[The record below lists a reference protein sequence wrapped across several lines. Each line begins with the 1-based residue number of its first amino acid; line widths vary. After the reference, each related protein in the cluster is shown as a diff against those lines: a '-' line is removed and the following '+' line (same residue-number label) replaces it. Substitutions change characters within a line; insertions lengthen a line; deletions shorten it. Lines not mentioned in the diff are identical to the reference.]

1 VKWEQLLPFA
11 ADRGRNAADG
21 TPIRVLSDEWFRARL
36 GRITASVRAHTI
48 AQGREFEWDR
58 LRAEL
63 RAEMQPDYHSEPFSN
78 EATRWGQD
86 HEAEAIANIELETGL
101 TLWEPGFVFHQE
113 LDYAGASPDFFAEDH
128 ISGQIK
134 CPFNP
139 KYHLETVHGARVP
152 TKYFH
157 QVQFEAY
164 ISRRPRILF
173 ASYDPRQPLA
183 TRLAIVWMEA
193 DPLLHEMFDMRLREF
208 YDFFHSTS
216 VVGKLTGIDGI
227 PNIFPRRK
235 A

>member
-1 VKWEQLLPFA
+1 MSSWESRLAKIFPV
-11 ADRGRNAADG
+11 DRGRKE
-21 TPIRVLSDEWFRARL
+21 PIVTLTDEWFTARR

-48 AQGREFEWDR
+48 AQGRDYEW
-58 LRAEL
+58 LRMKDEL
-63 RAEMQPDYHSEPFSN
+63 LDEMRDDYVGNPFSN

-101 TLWEPGFVFHQE
+101 TLWEPGFVLHPE

-139 KYHLETVHGARVP
+139 KYHLETVHTQRVP

-164 ISRRPRILF
+164 ISRRTRILF

-183 TRLAIVWMEA
+183 TRTAMVWMEA
-193 DPLLHEMFDMRLREF
+193 DPLLHDLFDRRLRQF
-208 YDFFHSTS
+208 YDFFHAGRP
-216 VVGKLTGIDGI
+216 VAKLVAVDGI
-227 PNIFPRRK
+227 PNIFGRRNP
-235 A
+235 